1 LKDVTKIISERATRF
16 LPVDMK
22 DRLKSAFNRN
32 SGNAAPAD
40 QQNEDLPDYSAI
52 FNANKST
59 GNQKQSHSAG
69 PVDQSQL
76 AEPTASQTM
85 RDPGRQIANG
95 NKNDHIEDAEIVAEP
110 SSEATMS
117 IQSAPA
123 ANESNGWESVSLKS
137 SPKQDTTAEASR
149 PAPRVADDAPDYSAI
164 FKGSKPRPAD
174 NSAPRP
180 HFEASPAKS
189 ETRPDTRE
197 DGNSHFAAEL
207 KPSKPASAAPT
218 RAEEPRKPEVVA
230 QSATREQPTEKP
242 KPRFFNGDFNST
254 ESVRLKVDK
263 RPDERPAVEAIATN
277 ISPPAAEATPAQAK
291 AVAPKPMEV
300 PKPVEAKPLSE
311 ERPAPV
317 QAQEPSRPAP
327 APKEAPRSMP
337 ENVAIRP
344 AAFESGKIN
353 IQPNPKVQKE
363 TASMDAK
370 GHESDNGAAV
380 RTEGAS
386 VAAIAI
392 ERNSKFSGQLK
403 FSGAI
408 AIDGQVEGELVA
420 ERVVVHEGGVVNATV
435 EGNTVVIAGNVK
447 GDVYARNE
455 LEILPSG
462 VVNGSVTAPAINVR
476 RGGRVE
482 GRCSIGVPRQ

>member
-1 LKDVTKIISERATRF
+1 V
-16 LPVDMK
+16 
-22 DRLKSAFNRN
+22 
-32 SGNAAPAD
+32 
-40 QQNEDLPDYSAI
+40 PDYSAI
-52 FNANKST
+52 FNANKSA
-59 GNQKQSHSAG
+59 GDQKKSHFAG
-69 PVDQSQL
+69 PLDQTQL
-76 AEPTASQTM
+76 AEPNASRTM
-85 RDPGRQIANG
+85 RDPARQIT
-95 NKNDHIEDAEIVAEP
+95 NDNIEEAEIVTEP
-110 SSEATMS
+110 TSEPALS
-117 IQSAPA
+117 ASAPA
-123 ANESNGWESVSLKS
+123 ASTPASSNGWESASLKS
-137 SPKQDTTAEASR
+137 SHKVDAPAEAPR
-149 PAPRVADDAPDYSAI
+149 PTSHIAEDAPDYSAI
-164 FKGSKPRPAD
+164 FKGSKPRPAE
-174 NSAPRP
+174 SAPTRP
-180 HFEASPAKS
+180 HFDITAPSP
-189 ETRPDTRE
+189 EPRE
-197 DGNSHFAAEL
+197 DRDPQFAAEL
-207 KPSKPASAAPT
+207 KPSTKPASAPPPWM
-218 RAEEPRKPEVVA
+218 EEPRKTGVA
-230 QSATREQPTEKP
+230 HPATHEEPAQKP

-263 RPDERPAVEAIATN
+263 RPEERPAVEATTSAV
-277 ISPPAAEATPAQAK
+277 SPRAHEPAPSQPK
-291 AVAPKPMEV
+291 AVESPKLVEQPKPTET
-300 PKPVEAKPLSE
+300 KPLPE

-337 ENVAIRP
+337 ETVAIRP
-344 AAFESGKIN
+344 AAFETTKTN
-353 IQPNPKVQKE
+353 VQPNPKVQKE

>member
-32 SGNAAPAD
+32 AGNTAPAN
-40 QQNEDLPDYSAI
+40 QPQEDVPDYSAI
-52 FNANKST
+52 FNANKSAD
-59 GNQKQSHSAG
+59 NQKKAHFSG
-69 PVDQSQL
+69 PLDQTQL
-76 AEPTASQTM
+76 AEPAASRTM
-85 RDPGRQIANG
+85 RDPGRQIAND
-95 NKNDHIEDAEIVAEP
+95 NIEEAEIVT
-110 SSEATMS
+110 EATPDAAHTV
-117 IQSAPA
+117 SASNA
-123 ANESNGWESVSLKS
+123 SNGWESAALKS
-137 SPKQDTTAEASR
+137 SPRTDAPPEAARSSSQT
-149 PAPRVADDAPDYSAI
+149 PDDAPDYSAI
-164 FKGSKPRPAD
+164 FKGSKPRPAESSPPGP
-174 NSAPRP
+174 N
-180 HFEASPAKS
+180 FEAAPVKPGSG
-189 ETRPDTRE
+189 E
-197 DGNSHFAAEL
+197 DRNSHFAAEL
-207 KPSKPASAAPT
+207 KPSRPASASPP
-218 RAEEPRKPEVVA
+218 RMEEPRKPEVAA
-230 QSATREQPTEKP
+230 QAATPEEPAGQKP

-263 RPDERPAVEAIATN
+263 RTEDRPSVEAAAGNVSSRPQVAAPAQPKAVE
-277 ISPPAAEATPAQAK
+277 PA
-291 AVAPKPMEV
+291 
-300 PKPVEAKPLSE
+300 KPVEQPRPVEQPKPIEAKPRPE

-317 QAQEPSRPAP
+317 QAQEPLRPAP

-337 ENVAIRP
+337 ETVAIRP
-344 AAFESGKIN
+344 AAFETSTTN

-370 GHESDNGAAV
+370 GQESDNGAAV